1 MWMTGRIAARLP
13 WALLGLCLAIVA
25 THLILLW
32 LILREPA
39 INILASSGI
48 ANMLA
53 IPSFI
58 PLVAVGALVAA
69 RHPRNS
75 FGWLLLPDSGQQGV
89 GDGSAP
95 AAAPV
100 EATSTKQ
107 QKQDDDDNDQCG
119 SGHCS
124 SNGSRKQ
131 TAEPL

>member
-1 MWMTGRIAARLP
+1 
-13 WALLGLCLAIVA
+13 LLGLCPVIVA
-25 THLILLW
+25 THLALLW
-32 LILREPA
+32 LDLREPA
-39 INILASSGI
+39 IDILASSGI

-58 PLVAVGALVAA
+58 PLVAA